1 MCVRRSQRRPQMCMV
16 SWARCSIEDLPV
28 VEAGPEHLHRPPW
41 VAAIGTN
48 RRTPVEGPGKNVL
61 FRSTSADS
69 HGARSMVR
77 QQLGRWGRLAH
88 VLAAANAE
96 AAVIGAMH
104 TLPDSVR
111 RSGLPKRI

>member
-1 MCVRRSQRRPQMCMV
+1 MP
-16 SWARCSIEDLPV
+16 A
-28 VEAGPEHLHRPPW
+28 
-41 VAAIGTN
+41 
-48 RRTPVEGPGKNVL
+48 EGPGKNVL
-61 FRSTSADS
+61 LRGTSADS

-77 QQLGRWGRLAH
+77 LQLGRWGRLAH

-111 RSGLPKRI
+111 RSALPKRISAAG